1 VSSTVEFAELKMSD
15 TNFLDYVDYTKPS
28 FLHALVCIVI
38 APIIWNTIAR
48 FEYYTR
54 FLTKITT
61 SPYIGCYLLALWIF
75 SFSLYRDFI
84 FGKAL
89 DEQATHPELQT
100 DLVRGVAAVLFVS
113 GTVFVLSS
121 MWALGVTGTY
131 LGDYFGI
138 LMDKMV
144 TGFPFNV
151 MDNPMYNGS
160 TMCFLAHSLWRAS
173 PAGLLLTGVVFVV
186 YRIALLFE
194 EPFTAHIYAQRE
206 QRKPKSGKPTN
217 AAKTQKSKP
226 KPKSNKKK
234 N

>member
-1 VSSTVEFAELKMSD
+1 MSEVS

-48 FEYYTR
+48 LEFYTR

-61 SPYIGCYLLALWIF
+61 SPYVGCYLLALWIF
-75 SFSLYRDFI
+75 SFSLYRDFL

-89 DEQATHPELQT
+89 DEQATHPELQS
-100 DLVRGVAAVLFVS
+100 DLIRGVAAVLFVS
-113 GTVFVLSS
+113 GTTFVLSS

-144 TGFPFNV
+144 TGFPFNIL
-151 MDNPMYNGS
+151 DNPMYIGS

-173 PAGLLLTGVVFVV
+173 PAGLVLTVVV
-186 YRIALLFE
+186 YAVYRVALLFE
-194 EPFTAHIYAQRE
+194 EPFTAYIYAQRE
-206 QRKPKSGKPTN
+206 QKRKSGK
-217 AAKTQKSKP
+217 AAAAPKAQKAKP
-226 KPKSNKKK
+226 KPKNKNKSKK